1 VWLNNLIKQE
11 RIMKSPQS
19 ITNKLVLLIIFSMF
33 LYQNANAA
41 FPHTPSG
48 QLKNIFV
55 PLQEREK
62 AVANEQPAVSVEK
75 LQRHFLLYGVIS
87 GPGGQTAMLKVN
99 PKETSDLPA
108 DLKDKP
114 YLVLKKGE
122 KLEDFTL
129 AEITSR
135 SVVFKR
141 GDKTVQFQLFEAD
154 DKPERSKSP
163 IAQATPQASPPQIPG
178 LAQPPVQA
186 SGGPVPMM
194 AQNQD
199 PQPNQ
204 TPGQQPKTDTPKTEA
219 AQPAAQPQPQSQF
232 GPAPIQP
239 QQGGDLPHASAAPPP
254 TADNPFLKALERAR
268 ANQGSAPQGG
278 AANPFMNLMKS
289 N

>member
-1 VWLNNLIKQE
+1 
-11 RIMKSPQS
+11 MKSFHS
-19 ITNKLVLLIIFSMF
+19 ITTKLFLLILFNM
-33 LYQNANAA
+33 LMYQQATAA
-41 FPHTPSG
+41 FPQTPSG

-62 AVANEQPAVSVEK
+62 AIVNEQTTVSVEK

-87 GPGGQTAMLKVN
+87 GPGGQTAILKVN

-154 DKPERSKSP
+154 DKPERSKRP

-178 LAQPPVQA
+178 LAQPPVQTSGSAPAPA
-186 SGGPVPMM
+186 SAPMM
-194 AQNQD
+194 AQNTGPIPSATQPGP
-199 PQPNQ
+199 PQP
-204 TPGQQPKTDTPKTEA
+204 PKTESA
-219 AQPAAQPQPQSQF
+219 TPATNQNNTASQF

-239 QQGGDLPHASAAPPP
+239 PQGGELPHASAAPPA

-268 ANQGSAPQGG
+268 ANQGSTPQGG

>member
-1 VWLNNLIKQE
+1 
-11 RIMKSPQS
+11 MKSLYS
-19 ITNKLVLLIIFSMF
+19 ISTKLVLSIIFSIF
-33 LYQNANAA
+33 LYQNAHAS
-41 FPHTPSG
+41 FPLTPSG

-62 AVANEQPAVSVEK
+62 TVTSEQTTVSVDR

-114 YLVLKKGE
+114 YIVLKKGE
-122 KLEDFTL
+122 RLEDFTL
-129 AEITSR
+129 TEITSR
-135 SVVFKR
+135 SAVFKR
-141 GDKTVQFQLFEAD
+141 GDKVVRFQLFEAD
-154 DKPERSKSP
+154 DKPERSHNP
-163 IAQATPQASPPQIPG
+163 VAQATPQAAPTQVPG
-178 LAQPPVQA
+178 IVQPPPQA
-186 SGGPVPMM
+186 SGGPAAMM
-194 AQNQD
+194 AQNQG

-204 TPGQQPKTDTPKTEA
+204 TLGQQPKTDTPKTEA
-219 AQPAAQPQPQSQF
+219 APPAAQPQPQF
-232 GPAPIQP
+232 GPTPIQAP
-239 QQGGDLPHASAAPPP
+239 QGGDLPHASSAPPP